1 MSNLYSMTSIYL
13 DWKSNKKLGLPE
25 KLKRQLTSANRS
37 NELNK
42 ESWSL
47 AATDSKV
54 WTAWWDFLIP
64 VTEVVCITMLKKVAV
79 VTKQVLLSA
88 GARKLESLLSML
100 GKPMVNI
107 WRAITLGWWV
117 VQKFQLTSKIFDAL
131 LYCFDSFK
139 FDSCCWMDFFGKFE

>member
-1 MSNLYSMTSIYL
+1 MSNLYSITSIYL
-13 DWKSNKKLGLPE
+13 DWKSNKKLGLLE

-64 VTEVVCITMLKKVAV
+64 VTEVVCSTMLKKAAV

-88 GARKLESLLSML
+88 GARQLAGLLSKL
-100 GKPMVNI
+100 GKQVNN
-107 WRAITLGWWV
+107 WKANSLGWWV
-117 VQKFQLTSKIFDAL
+117 VQKFQLTSKKYL
-131 LYCFDSFK
+131 TP
-139 FDSCCWMDFFGKFE
+139 SCIVFVLTASNLTAAVG